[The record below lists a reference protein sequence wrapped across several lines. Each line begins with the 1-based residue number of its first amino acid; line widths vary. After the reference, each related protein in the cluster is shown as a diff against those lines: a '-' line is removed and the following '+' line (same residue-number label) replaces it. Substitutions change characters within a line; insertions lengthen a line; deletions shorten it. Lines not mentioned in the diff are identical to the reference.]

1 MNPPMQ
7 LTLSADPGP
16 PLKLVPHV
24 FGTLKEKINHAA
36 KTLSSRGDHSKAA
49 GVSGGLFPGNAKQ
62 TILLTAIFNHGCNC
76 GPAF

>member
-36 KTLSSRGDHSKAA
+36 KTLSSRGDHSKVS
-49 GVSGGLFPGNAKQ
+49 GRSGGLSPRNANQ
-62 TILLTAIFNHGCNC
+62 TIRPPSIFNRGSTS